1 MYIERLEVSHCRN
14 LSAVDLA
21 LSAQLNLVVG
31 PNGAGKTSILE
42 AVHVLARGRS
52 FRSARIAPV
61 IEHGFSS
68 MVVHARL
75 RDERR
80 GSIAV
85 GVQRHR
91 AHQAEIRINGELGR
105 RAADVAALMP
115 VQLMLPDA
123 AALVLG
129 EPAQRRR
136 YVDWGTFHV
145 KPAYIDALRG
155 YQRALQQRNALLRAA
170 KGDVRRVGAELDTWT
185 RAVVARGLDVT
196 DLRAEYILGLQ
207 AVLPEVLGLLA
218 PGLEIAC
225 ALNRGWPD
233 GIDLSESMSDSLLR
247 DVKSATTQTGPHRA
261 DLKLTAGAGPAA
273 ATLSRGQAKLVA
285 CALHLAQARL
295 TATATGR
302 ASIFLIDDLGAE
314 LDREHNRRFF
324 GILGDTG
331 CQVLATA
338 TSVPEPADAFGDT
351 DRRVFHVEHGF
362 CRAAEQPGAF
372 Q

>member
-21 LSAQLNLVVG
+21 LSARLNLLVG

-42 AVHVLARGRS
+42 AIHVLARARS
-52 FRSARIAPV
+52 FRSARVLPV

-75 RDERR
+75 VDEHR
-80 GSIAV
+80 GRIAV
-85 GVQRHR
+85 GVERHR
-91 AHQAEIRINGELGR
+91 HNAVDIRISGEPGR

-123 AALVLG
+123 AVLVLG

-136 YVDWGTFHV
+136 YLDWGTFHV
-145 KPAYIDALRG
+145 KPGYIDALRG
-155 YQRALQQRNALLRAA
+155 YQRVLQQRNALLRAA
-170 KGDVRRVGAELDTWT
+170 KGDARRLGTELETWT
-185 RAVVARGLDVT
+185 RGVVARGLEVT
-196 DLRAEYILGLQ
+196 ELREEYIQALQ
-207 AVLPEVLGLLA
+207 VVLPQVLGQLA

-225 ALNRGWPD
+225 SLNRGWPD
-233 GIDLSESMSDSLLR
+233 GVDLSESMSDSLPR

-261 DLKLTAGAGPAA
+261 DLKLIAGATPAA

-285 CALHLAQARL
+285 SALHLAQARV
-295 TATATGR
+295 TATASGR
-302 ASIFLIDDLGAE
+302 SSIFLIDDLGAE

-324 GILGDTG
+324 GILGETG

-351 DRRVFHVEHGF
+351 DRRVFHVEHGA